1 MADEIWR
8 GLIMD
13 KYIWLIP
20 LLPLAGFIINGV
32 GRNTLPKSLIG
43 FLGCFLV
50 LVSFGISLGAFLQ
63 VKSTG
68 AFNVNLFEWFSVGEF
83 KVSFAFL
90 VDQLSALML
99 LIITG
104 VGFLIHLY
112 SVGYMKGDAGF
123 GKFFSYLNLFIFF
136 MLLLVLG
143 SNYLV
148 MFIGWEGVGLCSY
161 LLIGFWYTNPDYA
174 DAAKKAFIMNRIG
187 DLGFVIAIFL
197 MILIFGSASFSDIF
211 AKAGTKE
218 YANVNFTLITM
229 LLFIGAVGKSAQI
242 PLFTWLPDAM
252 AGPTPVSALIHA
264 ATMVTAGVYMIA
276 RSNILF
282 TLAPVTQHTIAIIG
296 LSTAVLGALIALTQ
310 TDIKKVLAYSTV
322 SQLGYMFLGLG
333 VGAYTGAFFHVLTHA
348 FFKALL
354 FLGAGSVIHA
364 VSGEQ
369 DMRKMGGLKGKL
381 PITFITMFIGTL
393 AISGIPPFAGFFSK
407 DEILAHTFMQ
417 STSMYVIGVITAMF
431 TSFYMFRLLYLTFYG
446 KFRGTHEQEHHLH
459 ESPPSMTIPLI
470 VLAILS
476 TIGGFIGVPESLG
489 GHHWLEHFMEPVF
502 KQSAALVTTVALSQ
516 NTEQILMGLSVGGA
530 VLALIYAYIKYVKNS
545 HVPLADTEE
554 RPALAGLSYHK
565 FYIDELYDVII
576 RKPLDALS
584 VFFDKVVDR
593 LGIDGIVNGFGKG
606 SIEASKG
613 LRLLQTGNVGFYIFM
628 MVVGIISILMYL
640 VVKV

>member
-1 MADEIWR
+1 
-8 GLIMD
+8 MD

-20 LLPLAGFIINGV
+20 VLPLAGFIINGL
-32 GRNTLPKSLIG
+32 GRNALPKNIIG
-43 FLGCFLV
+43 FLGSVLV
-50 LVSFGISLGAFLQ
+50 LASFGLSLGAFLQ
-63 VKSTG
+63 VQSTG
-68 AFNVNLFEWFSVGEF
+68 APINVSMFDWFEAAGFR
-83 KVSFAFL
+83 VSFAFL
-90 VDQLSALML
+90 VDQLSSLML

-112 SVGYMKGDAGF
+112 SVGYMKGDAGY
-123 GKFFSYLNLFIFF
+123 GKFFSYLNLFVFF
-136 MLLLVLG
+136 MLLLVMG
-143 SNYLV
+143 SNYLI

-187 DLGFVIAIFL
+187 DLGFIIGVFL
-197 MILIFGSASFSDIF
+197 LINLFGSANFADIF
-211 AKAGTKE
+211 PKAGTGEFAKGP
-218 YANVNFTLITM
+218 YVLITL
-229 LLFIGAVGKSAQI
+229 LLFVGAVGKSAQL

-264 ATMVTAGVYMIA
+264 ATMVTAGVYMVA

-282 TLAPVTQHTIAIIG
+282 TLAPATLHVIAIIG
-296 LSTAVLGALIALTQ
+296 LATAVIAALIALTQ

-381 PITFITMFIGTL
+381 PITFWTMLIGTL

-407 DEILAHTFMQ
+407 DEILAHVFTQ
-417 STSMYVIGVITAMF
+417 SPSMYVIGVVTAMF
-431 TSFYMFRLLYLTFYG
+431 TSFYMFRMLYLTFYG

-476 TIGGFIGVPESLG
+476 TVGGFIGLPESLG
-489 GHHWLEHFMEPVF
+489 GRHWLAEFLAPVF
-502 KQSAALVTTVALSQ
+502 KRSAALAANVAEVPQTEWMLMGVSVLGVVVAL
-516 NTEQILMGLSVGGA
+516 L
-530 VLALIYAYIKYVKNS
+530 YAHSRYIKKA
-545 HVPLADTEE
+545 HVPVSDEEE
-554 RPALAGLSYHK
+554 RPALVEISYHK
-565 FYIDELYDVII
+565 FYFDELYDFAI
-576 RKPLDALS
+576 RKPLDGLS
-584 VFFDKVVDR
+584 VFFYKVIDVM
-593 LGIDGIVNGFGKG
+593 GIDGIVNSLGQGPVD
-606 SIEASKG
+606 ASKG
-613 LRLLQTGNVGFYIFM
+613 FRLLQTGNVGFYIFM
-628 MVVGIISILMYL
+628 MVVGIISILMYI